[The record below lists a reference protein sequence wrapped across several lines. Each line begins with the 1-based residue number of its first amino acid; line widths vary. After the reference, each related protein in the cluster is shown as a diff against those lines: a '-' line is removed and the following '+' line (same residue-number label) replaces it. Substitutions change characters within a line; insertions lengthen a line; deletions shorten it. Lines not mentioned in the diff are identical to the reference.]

1 MANATFQPGYS
12 GNIWVDHPDFLPLC
26 TRVLAANWNIRRHC
40 PIAVS
45 SVYSFEYE
53 QKKCAKHEG
62 NYNGGRGPIMDL
74 VRYAMANGRN
84 ARQ

>member
-1 MANATFQPGYS
+1 MANATFQPGYN

-45 SVYSFEYE
+45 SVYSFEYK
-53 QKKCAKHEG
+53 QKNVQNMKETTMEG
-62 NYNGGRGPIMDL
+62 E
-74 VRYAMANGRN
+74 
-84 ARQ
+84 AR